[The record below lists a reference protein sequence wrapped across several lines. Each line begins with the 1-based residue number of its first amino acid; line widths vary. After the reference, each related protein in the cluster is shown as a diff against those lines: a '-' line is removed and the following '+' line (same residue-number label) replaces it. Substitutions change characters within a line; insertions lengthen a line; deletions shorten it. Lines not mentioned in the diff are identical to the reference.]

1 MKKNH
6 NSRFWMILATIN
18 VLTVVYPV
26 HLLAQAEDS
35 DEKALAVFAIAGI
48 AFLLM
53 VVDAVSIVVA
63 EAIGETK
70 R

>member
-6 NSRFWMILATIN
+6 SDHFWMILATIN
-18 VLTVVYPV
+18 ILTLVYPLN
-26 HLLAQAEDS
+26 LLAHADDS
-35 DEKALAVFAIAGI
+35 EEKAIAVFAIIGL